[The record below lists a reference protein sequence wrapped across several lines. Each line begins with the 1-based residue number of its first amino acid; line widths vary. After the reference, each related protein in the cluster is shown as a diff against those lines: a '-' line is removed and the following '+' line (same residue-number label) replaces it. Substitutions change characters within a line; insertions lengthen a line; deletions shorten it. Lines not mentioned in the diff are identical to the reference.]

1 MLPLLSSSGVGAQDL
16 GFLHVSGDFCARG
29 LHVRCLKA
37 SFGVDRTGIA
47 VWMSS
52 VCCPQ
57 EDLGFGALY
66 GHGCCF
72 VPSCICS

>member
-1 MLPLLSSSGVGAQDL
+1 M

-29 LHVRCLKA
+29 LHVRCLQA
-37 SFGVDRTGIA
+37 SFGVDRTGTA

-57 EDLGFGALY
+57 EDLEFGAL
-66 GHGCCF
+66 
-72 VPSCICS
+72 